1 MKVKTL
7 FLSGLATTG
16 SVLALPASAAASVAV
31 PSFISADSVG
41 AIGTAITSVIGIAG
55 TAAFAV
61 LGVSL
66 AARLG
71 IGIIKGFLSRAT

>member
-7 FLSGLATTG
+7 VLSGLAMAG
-16 SVLALPASAAASVAV
+16 SVFALPASAVDV
-31 PSFISADSVG
+31 PSFITSTSVG
-41 AIGTAITSVIGIAG
+41 EIGTAITSVIGIAG

>member
-7 FLSGLATTG
+7 VLSGLAMAG
-16 SVLALPASAAASVAV
+16 SVFALPASAAVSV
-31 PSFISADSVG
+31 PSFITDASVG
-41 AIGTAITSVIGIAG
+41 EIGTAITSVIGIAG

>member
-1 MKVKTL
+1 MKLKTL
-7 FLSGLATTG
+7 VLSGLAMAG
-16 SVLALPASAAASVAV
+16 SVFALPASAAVDV
-31 PSFISADSVG
+31 PSFITSTSVG
-41 AIGTAITSVIGIAG
+41 EIGTAITSVIGIAG

>member
-7 FLSGLATTG
+7 VLSVLATTV
-16 SVLALPASAAASVAV
+16 SVAALPASAAVQV
-31 PSFISADSVG
+31 PSFISADTVRE
-41 AIGTAITSVIGIAG
+41 IGDALISVIGIAG

>member
-1 MKVKTL
+1 MKMKTL
-7 FLSGLATTG
+7 VLSGLAISG
-16 SVLALPASAAASVAV
+16 SVVALPASAAVQV
-31 PSFISADSVG
+31 PSFISADTVKE
-41 AIGTAITSVIGIAG
+41 IGDALISVIGIAG

>member
-1 MKVKTL
+1 M
-7 FLSGLATTG
+7 S
-16 SVLALPASAAASVAV
+16 SSASAAVTV
-31 PSFISADSVG
+31 PSFITPDSVG
-41 AIGTAITSVIGIAG
+41 EIGTAITSVIGIAG

>member
-1 MKVKTL
+1 MKLKNIALT
-7 FLSGLATTG
+7 GLVIAG
-16 SVLALPASAAASVAV
+16 GLLALPASASVEV
-31 PSFISADSVG
+31 PSFITSDSVG
-41 AIGTAITSVIGIAG
+41 EIGTAIISVIGIAG

>member
-7 FLSGLATTG
+7 VLSGLAMAG
-16 SVLALPASAAASVAV
+16 SVFALPASAAVDV
-31 PSFISADSVG
+31 PSFITADSVG
-41 AIGTAITSVIGIAG
+41 DIGTAITSVIGIAG
-55 TAAFAV
+55 TVAFTV

-66 AARLG
+66 AARQG

>member
-1 MKVKTL
+1 MKLKTL
-7 FLSGLATTG
+7 VLSGLATTV
-16 SVLALPASAAASVAV
+16 SVAALPASAAVQV
-31 PSFISADSVG
+31 PSFISADTVRE
-41 AIGTAITSVIGIAG
+41 IGDALISVIGIAG

>member
-1 MKVKTL
+1 MIYLYFITADTVKEI
-7 FLSGLATTG
+7 GD
-16 SVLALPASAAASVAV
+16 AL
-31 PSFISADSVG
+31 
-41 AIGTAITSVIGIAG
+41 TSVIGIAG

>member
-1 MKVKTL
+1 MKMKHLV
-7 FLSGLATTG
+7 LSGLVVSGVTAA
-16 SVLALPASAAASVAV
+16 SSASAATVTV
-31 PSFISADSVG
+31 PAFITADSVG

>member
-7 FLSGLATTG
+7 VLSGLSTAG
-16 SVLALPASAAASVAV
+16 IVMSSSASAAVTV
-31 PSFISADSVG
+31 PSFITEASVG
-41 AIGTAITSVIGIAG
+41 EIGTAIINVIGIAG

>member
-7 FLSGLATTG
+7 VLSGLATTV
-16 SVLALPASAAASVAV
+16 SVAALPASAAVQV
-31 PSFISADSVG
+31 PSFTSADTVRE
-41 AIGTAITSVIGIAG
+41 IGDALISVIGIAG

>member
-1 MKVKTL
+1 MKMKTL
-7 FLSGLATTG
+7 VLSGLAISG
-16 SVLALPASAAASVAV
+16 SVVALPASAAVQV
-31 PSFISADSVG
+31 PSFISAETVKE
-41 AIGTAITSVIGIAG
+41 IGDALIGVIGIAG

>member
-7 FLSGLATTG
+7 VLSGLAAG
-16 SVLALPASAAASVAV
+16 SVSLPASAGVAV
-31 PSFISADSVG
+31 PSFITSSSVG
-41 AIGTAITSVIGIAG
+41 EIGTAITDVIGIAG
-55 TAAFAV
+55 TAAFTV

>member
-1 MKVKTL
+1 MAI
-7 FLSGLATTG
+7 SG
-16 SVLALPASAAASVAV
+16 SVVALPASAAVQV
-31 PSFISADSVG
+31 PSFISADTVKE
-41 AIGTAITSVIGIAG
+41 IGDALISVIGIAG

>member
-7 FLSGLATTG
+7 VFSGLTTAG
-16 SVLALPASAAASVAV
+16 IVMSSSASAAVTV
-31 PSFISADSVG
+31 PSFITPDSVG
-41 AIGTAITSVIGIAG
+41 EIGTAITSVIGIAG